1 MRPFSRHGLTMNYNY
16 TIEQKALMKRVR
28 EFSQKTIAPEA
39 LYYDLKSVYPRK
51 TIRKMGKEGFFGVI
65 IPKEFGGLALS
76 TLEYGIVQQEVAAV
90 SPGYT
95 HNGQYQSQK
104 GLLLFGTEDQK
115 KGYLGKLSAA
125 EYIGAIAISEREVGS
140 SFKRMETRAVKKGN
154 AYILHGHKTHINDA
168 AESHVMLLMAKAEKG
183 LTVFILEEDTPGV
196 TFTKKLDP
204 IGLRSSP
211 MYEFTLENVRL
222 PRTQLLG
229 EEGKGLEVF
238 FGIFN
243 FSRIGNASVF
253 IGISHG
259 ALNAAIEYAK
269 QRYAGGSRVA
279 EFQGIRWIIADLLT
293 KVEAAELLRNNAALL
308 ESAGSPCASE
318 TCMAKYFAGEVARE
332 VTNKAIEITGSH
344 GCYRDQPYE
353 MLFRDA
359 KALLVAGG
367 SSEVMKNA
375 IADLKIGR

>member
-1 MRPFSRHGLTMNYNY
+1 MDY
-16 TIEQKALMKRVR
+16 TYTSEQRSLMKRAR
-28 EFSQKTIAPEA
+28 EFCRTSIAPEA
-39 LYYDLKSVYPRK
+39 LHYDRKGVYPRK
-51 TIRKMGKEGFFGVI
+51 TIRNMGKQGLFGVI
-65 IPKEFGGLALS
+65 IPKEYGGLGLS
-76 TLEYGIVQQEVAAV
+76 TLEYGLVQQEVAAV

-104 GLLLFGTEDQK
+104 GLLLFGTADQK
-115 KGYLGKLSAA
+115 KRYLSKLSVA

-140 SFKRMETRAVKKGN
+140 SFKKMETQAGKKGDT
-154 AYILHGHKTHINDA
+154 YIVHGHKTHINDA
-168 AESHVMLLMAKAEKG
+168 AEAHVMLLLAKADKG
-183 LTVFILEEDTPGV
+183 LTAFVLEKDTPGV

-211 MYEFTLENVRL
+211 VYEFSLENVRL
-222 PRTQLLG
+222 PSTQLLG

-253 IGISHG
+253 IGIAHG
-259 ALNAAIEYAK
+259 AIKAAIRYAE
-269 QRYAGGSRVA
+269 QRYAGSSRVT
-279 EFQGIRWIIADLLT
+279 EFQGIRWILADLLT
-293 KVEAAELLRNNAALL
+293 KLDAAELLRNKAALL
-308 ESAGSPCASE
+308 EGAGSPCARE
-318 TCMAKYFAGEVARE
+318 TCMAKYFAGEVAKE

-353 MLFRDA
+353 MLLRDA

-367 SSEVMKNA
+367 TSEVMKNV
-375 IADLKIGR
+375 IADLAIGR

>member
-1 MRPFSRHGLTMNYNY
+1 MDY
-16 TIEQKALMKRVR
+16 TYTSEQQSLMKRAR

-39 LYYDLKSVYPRK
+39 LYYDQKGVYPRK
-51 TIRKMGKEGFFGVI
+51 TIRKMGREGLFGVI
-65 IPKEFGGLALS
+65 IPKEFGGLGYS

-104 GLLLFGTEDQK
+104 GLLLFGTDDQK
-115 KGYLGKLSAA
+115 KRYLEKLSTT
-125 EYIGAIAISEREVGS
+125 EYIGSIAISERGAGS
-140 SFKRMETRAVKKGN
+140 SFRGMETRAGKKGN
-154 AYILHGHKTHINDA
+154 TYILQGHKTHINDA
-168 AESHVMLLMAKAEKG
+168 AESHVMLLMAKAERG

-211 MYEFTLENVRL
+211 MYEFTLENVKL
-222 PRTQLLG
+222 PSTQLLG

-253 IGISHG
+253 VGIAHG
-259 ALNAAIEYAK
+259 ALKAAIEYAK

-293 KVEAAELLRNNAALL
+293 KIEAAELLRNKAALL
-308 ESAGSPCASE
+308 ESAGSPCARE

-353 MLFRDA
+353 MLLRDA
-359 KALLVAGG
+359 KALLIAGG

-375 IADLKIGR
+375 IADLEMGR